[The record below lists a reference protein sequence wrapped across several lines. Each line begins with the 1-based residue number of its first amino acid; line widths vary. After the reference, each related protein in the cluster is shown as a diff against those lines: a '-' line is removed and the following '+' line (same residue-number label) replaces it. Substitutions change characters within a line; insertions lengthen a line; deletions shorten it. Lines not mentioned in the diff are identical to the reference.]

1 MPKQLTFDLPAIENR
16 TRGDFFVS
24 PANALALE
32 TVDNWAQWPGN
43 KLILTGPMG
52 AGKTHLGH
60 VWAESAGATIIKAT
74 DLAGIDAGQF
84 AGANTVVEDA
94 DQVAQNSGLETALFH
109 LHNIVLA
116 EGGHLLLTARTP
128 PRDWGLNL
136 PDLLSRVSAA
146 AIARIDPPDD
156 ALLAMVLV
164 KLFADRQI
172 AITPPLIS
180 YLVRRIDRSLAAA
193 AEIVIRLDQAALAQ
207 QRAVSRSFAAEV
219 LETHQRE
226 T

>member
-32 TVDNWAQWPGN
+32 NVDNWAQWPGA
-43 KLILTGPMG
+43 KLILTGPAG
-52 AGKTHLGH
+52 AGKTHLAH
-60 VWAESAGATIIKAT
+60 VWAESAGAKIIAAA
-74 DLAGIDAGQF
+74 DLAKIDIAGL
-84 AGANTVVEDA
+84 AGANIVVENA
-94 DQVAQNSGLETALFH
+94 DQIAQNPTLETALFH
-109 LHNIVLA
+109 LHNIALA

-128 PRDWGLNL
+128 PRDWGLDL
-136 PDLLSRVSAA
+136 PDLLSRVSAT
-146 AIARIDPPDD
+146 AIAHIQPPDD

-172 AITPPLIS
+172 AINPPLIS

-193 AEIVIRLDQAALAQ
+193 AAIVIRLDQAALSER
-207 QRAVSRSFAAEV
+207 RAVTRSFATEI
-219 LETHQRE
+219 LDPPQKN
-226 T
+226 